1 MGYSARRRP
10 EADAVAV
17 STPIRTATQPHV
29 PAPYPGAAGLVVLLP
44 ACASST
50 PCMLDRD
57 VDRTSSVVSSARMSK
72 MVRLM
77 RANVREAPILQPRCA
92 SSPRHRHARART
104 WLRCRT
110 ACHAPPHALQRAPRG
125 PRTSAATPRRPGCSG
140 ASVHE
145 RKPRAH
151 IVFLQSILPTNDPQK
166 NQTIVLPA
174 NERLRS
180 IASNAA
186 IAGYTTFLD
195 LYPAFIDAKG
205 RQITT
210 YFNDG

>member
-1 MGYSARRRP
+1 LQETARTESIRKACLNFCIENGGSFGGEPSSLLYRLLPRSAGGLGHLDA
-10 EADAVAV
+10 ADLN
-17 STPIRTATQPHV
+17 PDF
-29 PAPYPGAAGLVVLLP
+29 VVL
-44 ACASST
+44 
-50 PCMLDRD
+50 MLGINNTWAAEEPV
-57 VDRTSSVVSSARMSK
+57 VDS
-72 MVRLM
+72 
-77 RANVREAPILQPRCA
+77 ILAGVQA
-92 SSPRHRHARART
+92 VI
-104 WLRCRT
+104 
-110 ACHAPPHALQRAPRG
+110 
-125 PRTSAATPRRPGCSG
+125 

-145 RKPRAH
+145 RKSRAH
-151 IVFLQSILPTNDPQK
+151 IVLQSILPTNDPQK

-210 YFNDG
+210 YFNDVLHPSMDGYKRWRDQLEPFLKLARAARPSR